1 MIPEKIKNRLDP
13 IIQFFK
19 SKQLLTDKNIALV
32 ALCLLIS
39 IIPLSWI
46 ITSLA
51 TDALLICSA
60 VITAIQCIAIPLAPM
75 LNAFLGRDAVPASTD
90 NEEPDSQGNM
100 NIWKH
105 NAVFSLAL
113 QLTKYLPIAGQ
124 FIQVGVVFH
133 TLSSKSSEIMS
144 LAQFVAERKV
154 ADGTNV
160 LMKVDFLPPFAHSY
174 VDNFKHSS
182 VSAT

>member
-19 SKQLLTDKNIALV
+19 SKQLLTAKNVTLV
-32 ALCLLIS
+32 ARCLLIS

-51 TDALLICSA
+51 TDALLICSS
-60 VITAIQCIAIPLAPM
+60 VIAAIQCIAIPLAPM
-75 LNAFLGRDAVPASTD
+75 LDALCGRDVMRDAAD
-90 NEEPDSQGNM
+90 DGEPDSHENM

-124 FIQVGVVFH
+124 FIQVGVVLH
-133 TLSSKSSEIMS
+133 TLSSKSSEIKS
-144 LAQFVAERKV
+144 LVHSVTERDVAE
-154 ADGTNV
+154 GTDV